1 MTTRPRAWPSKAAAV
16 ADEVTAS
23 LAELAAGARSMD
35 KQMQAINRM
44 AAMGVDELRQGN
56 ILLAQQVL
64 LDIQQRTATVR
75 HTAATILGS
84 AGDAGA
90 KLAAARVGSYEE

>member
-16 ADEVTAS
+16 ADEVTDS

-35 KQMQAINRM
+35 KQMQAIDRM
-44 AAMGVDELRQGN
+44 AALGVDALRQGN

-64 LDIQQRTATVR
+64 VDIQQRTATVR
-75 HTAATILGS
+75 HTAATMLG
-84 AGDAGA
+84 GAGA
-90 KLAAARVGSYEE
+90 ASARLAAARVGSYEE